1 LPFVVKQYQISNPL
15 NIALQVPSQVVMVTE
30 RRLSDNM
37 KPELV
42 PGYFATLCT
51 IKYAIKQI

>member
-1 LPFVVKQYQISNPL
+1 MQNQISTL
-15 NIALQVPSQVVMVTE
+15 LHIARQVPSQVVMVTE